1 MGLLSVLEALYESP
15 MQDIIDK
22 LPLHEDTTDALVN
35 GTGEMGIVLSCV
47 RAYEEGEW
55 MELKHLQL
63 DPSTI
68 RDFYLEAIDWANHF
82 SPMIS

>member
-1 MGLLSVLEALYESP
+1 MGLLSVLDALYESP
-15 MQDIIDK
+15 IQDIVDK
-22 LPLHEDTTDALVN
+22 LPLPDDTKEALVY
-35 GTGEMGIVLSCV
+35 GTGEMGMVLTCV

-63 DPSTI
+63 DPAII
-68 RDFYLEAIDWANHF
+68 REIYLASIDWANHF